1 MSEAGHTD
9 NWRQARGVFA
19 AVTAPPVLWLLLFF
33 AAPLALIWGY
43 SFGENVSLTEIAI
56 NGTFANYARA
66 MKPLYLAIIAK
77 SIGIA
82 ALTTLICLVVGFPV
96 AVAITFASNRSK
108 VWLLLLVM
116 LPFWTN
122 LLIRTYALMA
132 VLRTE
137 GYINTAFG
145 WIGLGPFDLLHNNFA
160 VVFGLVYVQLPFMV
174 LPLYAALD
182 RLDRS
187 LIEAS
192 LDLGAGQLVTF
203 ARIVVPL
210 ALPGIVSGIIV
221 TFIPSLGAYLT
232 PDLLGGTS
240 SQMIANIIE
249 RQFKSANDW
258 PFGAA
263 LTSACSST
271 HVSLWKRKTALR
283 PAASAGLMSLLGLL
297 PIIQEVAGV
306 SWWRWMTSR

>member
-1 MSEAGHTD
+1 MTLRPMRSAP
-9 NWRQARGVFA
+9 GVFA
-19 AVTAPPVLWLLLFF
+19 LLALPPLAWLSLFF
-33 AAPLALIWGY
+33 IAPLAIIWAYG
-43 SFGENVSLTEIAI
+43 FGTNTSLVDIAI
-56 NGTFANYARA
+56 TGTFSNYSRA
-66 MKPLYLAIIAK
+66 LQPLYLAIIGK
-77 SIGIA
+77 SLGFA
-82 ALTTLICLVVGFPV
+82 AITTLACLVIGFPV
-96 AVAITFASNRSK
+96 AVAITFAAPRTR
-108 VWLLLLVM
+108 VWLLLFVM

-132 VLRTE
+132 VLRSE
-137 GYINTAFG
+137 GVVNSVLAFVWPTALFG
-145 WIGLGPFDLLHNNFA
+145 RFVPLQLLNNNLA
-160 VVFGLVYVQLPFMV
+160 VVIGLVYVHLPFMI

-192 LDLGAGQLVTF
+192 LDLGAGHLATF

-221 TFIPSLGAYLT
+221 TFIPALGAYLT
-232 PDLLGGTS
+232 PDLLGGTN

-263 LTSACSST
+263 LSFLLMYLTFAA
-271 HVSLWKRKTALR
+271 VALQSILSR
-283 PAASAGLMSLLGLL
+283 SRRAA
-297 PIIQEVAGV
+297 
-306 SWWRWMTSR
+306 

>member
-1 MSEAGHTD
+1 MSDSNHTD
-9 NWRQARGVFA
+9 DWRGARGVFA
-19 AVTAPPVLWLLLFF
+19 ILASPPVLWLILFF
-33 AAPLALIWGY
+33 VTPLALIWGY
-43 SFGENVSLTEIAI
+43 SFGENTSLTEIAI
-56 NGTFANYARA
+56 SGTFSNYARA
-66 MKPLYLAIIAK
+66 MRPLYLAIIGK
-77 SIGIA
+77 SIGMA

-96 AVAITFASNRSK
+96 AVAITFASNRAK

-137 GYINTAFG
+137 GYINTVLG
-145 WIGLGPFDLLHNNFA
+145 WVHLGPLDMLHNNFA

-192 LDLGAGQLVTF
+192 LDLGAGQIATF

-263 LTSACSST
+263 LSFLLMYLTFAAIALQAM
-271 HVSLWKRKTALR
+271 VSRKRGTR
-283 PAASAGLMSLLGLL
+283 P
-297 PIIQEVAGV
+297 
-306 SWWRWMTSR
+306 